1 MTVEKVYLI
10 TINIFY
16 FNENLGQLVATIELT
31 KENFKQTIEGNDF
44 VIVDFWAPW
53 CGPCQGFLPVY
64 EELSEQFPDIVFAK
78 VNTEDEQE
86 LAAGFQIRSI
96 PTLMMF
102 REQVILYSEAGALQK
117 TQLEELIEKATS
129 LDMAEVHKQ
138 MEEEQNNN

>member
-1 MTVEKVYLI
+1 M
-10 TINIFY
+10 
-16 FNENLGQLVATIELT
+16 ATIELN
-31 KENFKQTIEGNDF
+31 KENFKETIENKDF

-64 EELSEQFPDIVFAK
+64 EELSEKYPDIVFAK

-117 TQLEELIEKATS
+117 PQLEELIEKAS
-129 LDMAEVHKQ
+129 GLDMAEVHKQ
-138 MEEEQNNN
+138 MAEEQKNA